1 MKVSTHSVHYA
12 VVALVCVLSDLLL
25 PGRVGL
31 AASAALFLCWSLH
44 LVNRE
49 RRSALLKLNPIVFG
63 SGIPLFLGAIKQ
75 TDLELIDSKRYAN
88 GVVFLQYRVRN

>member
-1 MKVSTHSVHYA
+1 MKMSTHSVHYA

-49 RRSALLKLNPIVFG
+49 RRSAPL
-63 SGIPLFLGAIKQ
+63 SGAERLSLFTRCRLQQRNRAAEAARPTRPGNRRSDKTQ
-75 TDLELIDSKRYAN
+75 TNATTA
-88 GVVFLQYRVRN
+88 